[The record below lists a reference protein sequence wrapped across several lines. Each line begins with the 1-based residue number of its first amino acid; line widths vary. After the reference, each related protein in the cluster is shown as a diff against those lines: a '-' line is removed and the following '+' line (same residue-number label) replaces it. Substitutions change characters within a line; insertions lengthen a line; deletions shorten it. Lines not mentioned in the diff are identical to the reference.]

1 MTDQKFSSLF
11 VHQPKWIRSKNQKII
26 TTGDPTDRLF
36 WIEQGKVRRTRDGRI
51 FKRNSFLEVL
61 SFFGSDL
68 YSADAVSLSQTELRV
83 ISRSDGKP
91 LSGFGPLA
99 LVIFRSTQRWTH
111 YALLR
116 VGAFGGNF
124 FHPHGQSARR

>member
-83 ISRSDGKP
+83 ISRSDVMRLFELDKDP
-91 LSGFGPLA
+91 ILSELVVLLA
-99 LVIFRSTQRWTH
+99 REKLSAERFQF
-111 YALLR
+111 LQ
-116 VGAFGGNF
+116 VG
-124 FHPHGQSARR
+124 